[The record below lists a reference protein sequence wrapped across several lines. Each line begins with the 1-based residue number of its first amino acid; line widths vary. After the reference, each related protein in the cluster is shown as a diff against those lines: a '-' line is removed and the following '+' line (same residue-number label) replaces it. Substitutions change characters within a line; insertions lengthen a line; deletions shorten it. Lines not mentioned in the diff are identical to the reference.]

1 MGTDP
6 KQLGNS
12 PKEKKMINATELTS
26 LIVGSGMVGYG
37 LYKTTLV
44 KIDANHLGLPEHILK
59 GRFIK
64 KRVEQNNG
72 RNIYHYELPE
82 PFLEGWHLKSP
93 LLKVR
98 QYDQGTK
105 KIKLDNVEFQTEGG
119 SIFVNGVI
127 VFRVS
132 AKALFRVMETDD
144 TRIDTLETEIKSALT
159 KEFVGRKIND
169 AISEIGEIADELI
182 KELMRF
188 PTDDEDQY
196 FVNGEKLRRMETLC
210 GIEVVSSTLERPEP
224 EEKIKE
230 MRNKIAEENYQTTVK
245 TIERLQVWLDQAMY
259 QTFGTNP
266 DLAANLSYSSQV
278 GELPPNINYKSFHT
292 DGGKKGKPEDLGKQL
307 RLLEA
312 LQNNSNTTSEQQNQI
327 AEMLTLIKAMGD
339 TK

>member
-1 MGTDP
+1 
-6 KQLGNS
+6 
-12 PKEKKMINATELTS
+12 MINATQTAS
-26 LIVGSGMVGYG
+26 LIIGGVTVGYG
-37 LYKTTLV
+37 LYKTLLV
-44 KIDANHLGLPEHILK
+44 KIDANHLGLPEHIFK

-93 LLKVR
+93 LLKIH

-119 SIFVNGVI
+119 SIFVSGVI

-144 TRIDTLETEIKSALT
+144 TMIDTLETEIKSTLT
-159 KEFVGRKIND
+159 KEFVKREIND
-169 AISEIGEIADELI
+169 AISEIGEIADKLI

-259 QTFGTNP
+259 NAFGTNP

-292 DGGKKGKPEDLGKQL
+292 DGKEKGQSEDLGKQL

-312 LQNNSNTTSEQQNQI
+312 LQNNSNTTPEQQNQI
-327 AEMLTLIKAMGD
+327 AEMLTLIKALGD
-339 TK
+339 NK